1 MLLLEP
7 KLIKLEEFYPF
18 VLEQLINL
26 LNKKSLE
33 GGIFNI
39 KSQLEYKSSL
49 YGKHFKKIDPA
60 YTTQD
65 CSSCGY
71 RNTELDLNDRKW
83 TCPECGE
90 HHDRDQNASKNIL
103 KASGF

>member
-1 MLLLEP
+1 MTN
-7 KLIKLEEFYPF
+7 KQKANI
-18 VLEQLINL
+18 
-26 LNKKSLE
+26 NKKSLE